1 VAAIT
6 AIPATAKP
14 SGSVEVIEEP
24 RDSAAH
30 DRAHDDEPPP

>member
-14 SGSVEVIEEP
+14 SGSCEVIEEP
-24 RDSAAH
+24 RDGASH
-30 DRAHDDEPPP
+30 NRAHDDEPPP